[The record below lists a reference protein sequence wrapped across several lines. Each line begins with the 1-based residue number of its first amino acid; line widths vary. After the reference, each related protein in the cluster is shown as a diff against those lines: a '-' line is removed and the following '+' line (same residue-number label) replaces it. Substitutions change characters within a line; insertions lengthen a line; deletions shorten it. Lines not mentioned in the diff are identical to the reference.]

1 MRDPHE
7 VDCKHAH
14 ERFSS
19 DGRWGLGAYDDPESS
34 SAGGKPWCECWCMT
48 TEENEEAAEALNQ
61 AWIAN
66 KKFDHSTVQ
75 TSTSAAPSGVRALAA
90 LDDVLAAMEKF
101 KPKDEWVLLTPEGQC
116 MKGTYQQIWHYM
128 ATRHPLMK
136 DAVMCFHQ
144 ENGYDKEELK

>member
-7 VDCKHAH
+7 VDCEHAH
-14 ERFSS
+14 ECFST

-48 TEENEEAAEALNQ
+48 AEENEEVAEAMREE
-61 AWIAN
+61 AVAN

-75 TSTSAAPSGVRALAA
+75 TCTSTAPSGVPAITA

-101 KPKDEWVLLTPEGQC
+101 KPKDEWFLLTPEGHGV
-116 MKGTYQQIWHYM
+116 KGSYLQILHYM
-128 ATRHPLMK
+128 TSRHPLM
-136 DAVMCFHQ
+136 ANAPICFDP
-144 ENGYDKEELK
+144 ENGYDKEEVK

>member
-14 ERFSS
+14 ECFSS

-48 TEENEEAAEALNQ
+48 AEENEEAAEALNQ

-66 KKFDHSTVQ
+66 KKFDNSTVQ
-75 TSTSAAPSGVRALAA
+75 TCTSTAPSGVPTITA

-101 KPKDEWVLLTPEGQC
+101 KPKDEWLLVTPEGQC
-116 MKGTYQQIWHYM
+116 MKGTYGQIMAYM
-128 ATRHPLMK
+128 TSRHPLLK
-136 DAVMCFHQ
+136 DAALHFDST
-144 ENGYDKEELK
+144 ERGLL

>member
-1 MRDPHE
+1 
-7 VDCKHAH
+7 
-14 ERFSS
+14 
-19 DGRWGLGAYDDPESS
+19 
-34 SAGGKPWCECWCMT
+34 MT
-48 TEENEEAAEALNQ
+48 TEESEEAAEAVNQ

-75 TSTSAAPSGVRALAA
+75 TSTSTAPSGVPAITA